1 MLYVVRARHVSPK
14 GPPYTR
20 SHVIVAPIISVAVRN
35 AGIVPP
41 AGARLSVRTSGMAS
55 VPEVIYGGSGAPLPV
70 SLDPGAVIVHI
81 LGIPGGVYVDV
92 PYKCTMDQLLGT
104 VIPDKLRRLGVHPHD
119 VNGVLMCG
127 GRGAWAADIW
137 CDRGPPA
144 MLIWF
149 KLGVRVQYELPE
161 AVVAGIV
168 ALQRQWRDWW
178 HDAPVL
184 LD

>member
-20 SHVIVAPIISVAVRN
+20 THTIVAPIISVAVFR

-41 AGARLSVRTSGMAS
+41 AGMPLSVRAAGGI
-55 VPEVIYGGSGAPLPV
+55 PEVIYGGSGDPLPV
-70 SLDPGAVIVHI
+70 SLDPGWVIVHI
-81 LGIPGGVYVDV
+81 RGIPGGVYVDV
-92 PYKCTMDQLLGT
+92 PYKCTMDQLSAT
-104 VIPDKLRRLGVHPHD
+104 VIPDKLRSLGVHPHD
-119 VNGVLMCG
+119 VRGVLMCG

-137 CDRGPPA
+137 CDGPPPA

-149 KLGVRVQYELPE
+149 KLGVRVQHELPA

-168 ALQRQWRDWW
+168 TLQRQWRDWW
-178 HDAPVL
+178 RDAPIL